1 MINSKNE
8 LKRKLAENKDGIKF
22 KTIENELFKNNEITY
37 VVKEEE

>member
-22 KTIENELFKNNEITY
+22 KTIENHCGMHEIY
-37 VVKEEE
+37 HQQQESY